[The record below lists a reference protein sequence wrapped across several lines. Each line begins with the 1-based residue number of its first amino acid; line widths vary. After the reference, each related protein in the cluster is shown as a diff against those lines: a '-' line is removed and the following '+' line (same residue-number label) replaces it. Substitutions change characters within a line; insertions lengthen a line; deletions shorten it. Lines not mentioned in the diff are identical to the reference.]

1 MNEEKVIQA
10 LRRIK
15 QSFLIASKVL
25 KAKNTA
31 LSPLVTSLEIDYAEM
46 IYAIDGSID
55 AVQKTIPRVAK
66 TQTINRGIDQ
76 TGEYQIDSYYICP
89 CCKAVVG
96 DYECDEIYDYCPKC
110 GQALKGEEIK
120 DD

>member
-1 MNEEKVIQA
+1 MTTQEALDYFVRRKEQFGLSDKIQQAETLAISALEKQ
-10 LRRIK
+10 
-15 QSFLIASKVL
+15 
-25 KAKNTA
+25 
-31 LSPLVTSLEIDYAEM
+31 
-46 IYAIDGSID
+46 
-55 AVQKTIPRVAK
+55 IPRVAK

>member
-1 MNEEKVIQA
+1 MTTQEALDYFIRRKEQLGISDKIQQAETLAISALEKQ
-10 LRRIK
+10 
-15 QSFLIASKVL
+15 
-25 KAKNTA
+25 
-31 LSPLVTSLEIDYAEM
+31 
-46 IYAIDGSID
+46 
-55 AVQKTIPRVAK
+55 IPRVAK
-66 TQTINRGIDQ
+66 TQTINRGMDQ

-110 GQALKGEEIK
+110 GQALKGEKIK

>member
-1 MNEEKVIQA
+1 MTTQEALDYFVRRKEQFGLSDKIQQAETLAIFALEKQ
-10 LRRIK
+10 
-15 QSFLIASKVL
+15 
-25 KAKNTA
+25 
-31 LSPLVTSLEIDYAEM
+31 
-46 IYAIDGSID
+46 
-55 AVQKTIPRVAK
+55 IPRVAK
-66 TQTINRGIDQ
+66 TQTINRGMDQ

>member
-1 MNEEKVIQA
+1 MTAQEALDYFIRRKEQLGISGKIQQAETLAISALEKQ
-10 LRRIK
+10 
-15 QSFLIASKVL
+15 
-25 KAKNTA
+25 
-31 LSPLVTSLEIDYAEM
+31 
-46 IYAIDGSID
+46 
-55 AVQKTIPRVAK
+55 IPRVAK
-66 TQTINRGIDQ
+66 TQTINRGMDQ

>member
-1 MNEEKVIQA
+1 MTTQEALDYFVRRKEQLGLSDKIQQAETLAISALEKQ
-10 LRRIK
+10 
-15 QSFLIASKVL
+15 
-25 KAKNTA
+25 
-31 LSPLVTSLEIDYAEM
+31 
-46 IYAIDGSID
+46 
-55 AVQKTIPRVAK
+55 IPRVAK
-66 TQTINRGIDQ
+66 TQTINRGMDQ

>member
-1 MNEEKVIQA
+1 MTTQKALDYFVRRKEQFGLSDKIQQAETLAISALEKQ
-10 LRRIK
+10 
-15 QSFLIASKVL
+15 
-25 KAKNTA
+25 
-31 LSPLVTSLEIDYAEM
+31 
-46 IYAIDGSID
+46 
-55 AVQKTIPRVAK
+55 IPRVAK
-66 TQTINRGIDQ
+66 TQTINRGMDQ

>member
-1 MNEEKVIQA
+1 MTAQEALDYFVRRKEQFGLSDKIQQAETLAILALEKQ
-10 LRRIK
+10 
-15 QSFLIASKVL
+15 
-25 KAKNTA
+25 
-31 LSPLVTSLEIDYAEM
+31 
-46 IYAIDGSID
+46 
-55 AVQKTIPRVAK
+55 IPRVAK

-76 TGEYQIDSYYICP
+76 TGEYQIESYYICP

-110 GQALKGEEIK
+110 GQALKGEKIK

>member
-1 MNEEKVIQA
+1 MTEQEALDYFIRRKEQLGISDKIQQAETLAISALEKQ
-10 LRRIK
+10 
-15 QSFLIASKVL
+15 
-25 KAKNTA
+25 
-31 LSPLVTSLEIDYAEM
+31 
-46 IYAIDGSID
+46 
-55 AVQKTIPRVAK
+55 IPRVAK
-66 TQTINRGIDQ
+66 TQTINRGMDQ

-110 GQALKGEEIK
+110 GQALKGEKIK

>member
-1 MNEEKVIQA
+1 MTTQEALDYFVRRKEQFGLSDKIQQAETLAISALEKQ
-10 LRRIK
+10 
-15 QSFLIASKVL
+15 
-25 KAKNTA
+25 
-31 LSPLVTSLEIDYAEM
+31 
-46 IYAIDGSID
+46 
-55 AVQKTIPRVAK
+55 IPRVAK
-66 TQTINRGIDQ
+66 TQTINRGMDQ

>member
-1 MNEEKVIQA
+1 MTAQEALDYFIRRKEQLGISDKIQQAETLAISALEKQ
-10 LRRIK
+10 
-15 QSFLIASKVL
+15 
-25 KAKNTA
+25 
-31 LSPLVTSLEIDYAEM
+31 
-46 IYAIDGSID
+46 
-55 AVQKTIPRVAK
+55 IPRVTK
-66 TQTINRGIDQ
+66 TQTINRGMDQ

>member
-1 MNEEKVIQA
+1 MTAQEALDYFIRRKEQLGISDKIQQAETLAISALEKQ
-10 LRRIK
+10 
-15 QSFLIASKVL
+15 
-25 KAKNTA
+25 
-31 LSPLVTSLEIDYAEM
+31 
-46 IYAIDGSID
+46 
-55 AVQKTIPRVAK
+55 IPRVAK

-89 CCKAVVG
+89 CCKAVVD

-110 GQALKGEEIK
+110 GQALKGEKIK

>member
-1 MNEEKVIQA
+1 MTAQEALDYFIRRKEQLGISDKIQQAETLAISALEKQ
-10 LRRIK
+10 
-15 QSFLIASKVL
+15 
-25 KAKNTA
+25 
-31 LSPLVTSLEIDYAEM
+31 
-46 IYAIDGSID
+46 
-55 AVQKTIPRVAK
+55 IPRVAK
-66 TQTINRGIDQ
+66 TQTINRGMDQ

>member
-1 MNEEKVIQA
+1 MTTQEALDYFVRRKEQLGISDKIQQAETLAISALEKQ
-10 LRRIK
+10 
-15 QSFLIASKVL
+15 
-25 KAKNTA
+25 
-31 LSPLVTSLEIDYAEM
+31 
-46 IYAIDGSID
+46 
-55 AVQKTIPRVAK
+55 IPRVAK
-66 TQTINRGIDQ
+66 TQTINRGMDQ

-110 GQALKGEEIK
+110 GQALKGEKIK

>member
-1 MNEEKVIQA
+1 MTTQEALDYFVRRKEQLGISDKIQQAETLAISALEKQ
-10 LRRIK
+10 
-15 QSFLIASKVL
+15 
-25 KAKNTA
+25 
-31 LSPLVTSLEIDYAEM
+31 
-46 IYAIDGSID
+46 
-55 AVQKTIPRVAK
+55 IPRVAK
-66 TQTINRGIDQ
+66 TQTINRGMDQ